1 MAKNFITY
9 FVLLIFFLTSCKTT
23 NSIIDFGPKTSNEI
37 LEDNIV
43 VDAEDI
49 SRPRLDVAIPV
60 FNPGKLVSTKDEKSW
75 NELRKTESIIF
86 AHRLKKSIEKI
97 DKFGAVRV
105 TPDSNATSDLYI
117 SGEILESDSR
127 EIRLKIQV
135 VDIAGNMWLSKKFKE
150 KVSEKFW
157 SDPKNSRSS
166 SMTDPYQ
173 TLFDKIADEVA
184 KKIKFTSSGNL
195 KKLKD
200 ISNLRFGLNLSEES
214 FNEYIGINKNK
225 KYEIVKKL
233 NENDPKYLRLTNLR
247 IRDQMFIDELQ
258 YNYKAFDDEVSNSY
272 RVWQQQTYLELEAED
287 QAKSEAFGKALG
299 GILML
304 GAAVLGAY
312 AAANSGAY
320 DYNTQALGGAAA
332 IGGGIAGASLLK
344 ESFKKSEEA
353 KIHRDAINEL
363 GQSLDSEL
371 SSRVIEFEKET
382 VELTGTAQEQ
392 FSQWR
397 NFLKL
402 IYAKENIQNDEININ

>member
-1 MAKNFITY
+1 MLNKLITY
-9 FVLLIFFLTSCKTT
+9 FVLVIFFLTSCKTT
-23 NSIIDFGPKTSNEI
+23 SSIMDFGPKTSNEI
-37 LEDNIV
+37 LENDIV
-43 VDAEDI
+43 VEAEDK

-60 FNPGKLVSTKDEKSW
+60 FNPGKFVSTDEEKSW
-75 NELRKTESIIF
+75 KELRKTESIIF

-117 SGEILESDSR
+117 LGEILESDSR
-127 EIRLKIQV
+127 EIRIKIQV
-135 VDIAGNMWLSKKFKE
+135 VDIAGNIWLNKKFKKE
-150 KVSEKFW
+150 VSDKFW
-157 SDPKNSRSS
+157 NDPKNSRSS

-173 TLFDKIADEVA
+173 PLFDKIAEEVE
-184 KKIKFTSSGNL
+184 KKIKFTSSQNL
-195 KKLKD
+195 EKLKD
-200 ISNLRFGLNLSEES
+200 ISNLRFGISLSQES
-214 FNEYIGINKNK
+214 FNEYIEINKNK
-225 KYEIVKKL
+225 KYEIIKKL

-258 YNYKAFDDEVSNSY
+258 YNYKAFDDEIFNSY

-287 QAKSEAFGKALG
+287 EAKSEALGKALG

-382 VELTGTAQEQ
+382 IELTGTAQEQ

-402 IYAKENIQNDEININ
+402 IYAKEKIQNDEININ

>member
-1 MAKNFITY
+1 M
-9 FVLLIFFLTSCKTT
+9 
-23 NSIIDFGPKTSNEI
+23 DFGPKTSNEI
-37 LEDNIV
+37 LENDIV
-43 VDAEDI
+43 VEAEDK

-60 FNPGKLVSTKDEKSW
+60 FNPGKFVSTDEEKSW
-75 NELRKTESIIF
+75 KELRKTESIIF

-117 SGEILESDSR
+117 LGEILESDSR
-127 EIRLKIQV
+127 EIRIKIQV
-135 VDIAGNMWLSKKFKE
+135 VDIAGNIWLNKKFKKE
-150 KVSEKFW
+150 VSDKFW
-157 SDPKNSRSS
+157 NDPKNSRSS

-173 TLFDKIADEVA
+173 PLFDKIAEEVE
-184 KKIKFTSSGNL
+184 KKIKFTSSQNL
-195 KKLKD
+195 EKLKD
-200 ISNLRFGLNLSEES
+200 ISNLRFGISLSQES
-214 FNEYIGINKNK
+214 FNEYIEINKNK
-225 KYEIVKKL
+225 KYEIIKKL

-258 YNYKAFDDEVSNSY
+258 YNYKAFDDEIFNSY

-287 QAKSEAFGKALG
+287 EAKSEALGKALG

-382 VELTGTAQEQ
+382 IELTGTAQEQ

-402 IYAKENIQNDEININ
+402 IYAKEKIQNDEININ

>member
-1 MAKNFITY
+1 MMNRFIVY
-9 FVLLIFFLTSCKTT
+9 FVLAIFLLSSCKTT
-23 NSIIDFGPKTSNEI
+23 NTMMDFGPKTSNDISEK
-37 LEDNIV
+37 DIV
-43 VDAEDI
+43 VNAEDF
-49 SRPRLDVAIPV
+49 SKPRLDVAIPV
-60 FNPGKLVSTKDEKSW
+60 FNPGKLVSTEEGKSW
-75 NELRKTESIIF
+75 NELRKSESIIF
-86 AHRLKKSIEKI
+86 AYRLKESIEKI
-97 DKFGAVRV
+97 DRFGAVRV
-105 TPDSNATSDLYI
+105 TPDSSATSDLYI

-135 VDIAGNMWLSKKFKE
+135 VDIAGNMWFSKKFKE
-150 KVSEKFW
+150 EVSEKFW

-173 TLFDKIADEVA
+173 PIFDKIAVEVA
-184 KKIKFTSSGNL
+184 KKIKFSSSENL
-195 KKLKD
+195 EKLKD
-200 ISNLRFGLNLSEES
+200 VSNLRFGINLSEES
-214 FNEYIGINKNK
+214 FNEYIAINKNK

-247 IRDQMFIDELQ
+247 VRDQMFIDELQ
-258 YNYKAFDDEVSNSY
+258 YNYKAFDDEISNSY
-272 RVWQQQTYLELEAED
+272 RVWQQQTYSELEAES
-287 QAKSEAFGKALG
+287 QAKTEAFGKALG

-312 AAANSGAY
+312 AAANSGSY

-371 SSRVIEFEKET
+371 SSRVIEFERET
-382 VELTGTAQEQ
+382 IELTGTAQEQ

-402 IYAKENIQNDEININ
+402 IYAKEKIQNDKININ

>member
-1 MAKNFITY
+1 MMNRFIVY
-9 FVLLIFFLTSCKTT
+9 FVLAIFLLSSCKTT
-23 NSIIDFGPKTSNEI
+23 NTMMDFGPKTSNDISEK
-37 LEDNIV
+37 DIV
-43 VDAEDI
+43 VNAEDF
-49 SRPRLDVAIPV
+49 SKPRLDVAIPV
-60 FNPGKLVSTKDEKSW
+60 FNPGKLVSTEEGKSW
-75 NELRKTESIIF
+75 NELRKSESIIF
-86 AHRLKKSIEKI
+86 AYRLKESIEKI
-97 DKFGAVRV
+97 DRFGAVRV
-105 TPDSNATSDLYI
+105 TPDSSATSDLYI

-135 VDIAGNMWLSKKFKE
+135 VDIAGNMWFSKKFKE
-150 KVSEKFW
+150 EVSEKFW

-166 SMTDPYQ
+166 SITDPYQ
-173 TLFDKIADEVA
+173 PIFDKIAVEVA
-184 KKIKFTSSGNL
+184 KKIKFSSSENL
-195 KKLKD
+195 EKLKD
-200 ISNLRFGLNLSEES
+200 VSNLRFGINLSEES
-214 FNEYIGINKNK
+214 FNEYIAINKNK

-247 IRDQMFIDELQ
+247 VRDQMFIDELQ
-258 YNYKAFDDEVSNSY
+258 YNYKAFDDEISNSY
-272 RVWQQQTYLELEAED
+272 RVWQQQTYSELEAES
-287 QAKSEAFGKALG
+287 QAKTEAFGKALG

-312 AAANSGAY
+312 AAANSGSY

-371 SSRVIEFEKET
+371 SSRVIEFERET
-382 VELTGTAQEQ
+382 IELTGTAQEQ

-402 IYAKENIQNDEININ
+402 IYAKEKIQNDAININ

>member
-1 MAKNFITY
+1 MINRFITY
-9 FVLLIFFLTSCKTT
+9 FVLIIFLLSSCKTT
-23 NSIIDFGPKTSNEI
+23 STMMDFGPKTSN
-37 LEDNIV
+37 NISEKDSV
-43 VDAEDI
+43 VDTEDL
-49 SRPRLDVAIPV
+49 RKPRLDVAIPV
-60 FNPGKLVSTKDEKSW
+60 FKPGKLVSTEEGKSW
-75 NELRKTESIIF
+75 NELRKSESIIF
-86 AHRLKKSIEKI
+86 AYRLKESIEKI
-97 DKFGAVRV
+97 DRFGAVRV
-105 TPDSNATSDLYI
+105 TPDSSATSDLYI

-135 VDIAGNMWLSKKFKE
+135 VDIAGNMWLNKQFKE
-150 KVSEKFW
+150 EVSEKFW

-173 TLFDKIADEVA
+173 PIFDKIALEVA
-184 KKIKFTSSGNL
+184 KKIKFSSSENLENL
-195 KKLKD
+195 KD
-200 ISNLRFGLNLSEES
+200 VSNLRFGISLSEES
-214 FNEYIGINKNK
+214 FKEYIAINKSK

-233 NENDPKYLRLTNLR
+233 NENDPKYIRLTNLR
-247 IRDQMFIDELQ
+247 VRDQMFIDELQ
-258 YNYKAFDDEVSNSY
+258 YNYKAFDDEISNSY
-272 RVWQQQTYLELEAED
+272 RVWQQQTYSELEAES
-287 QAKSEAFGKALG
+287 QAKTEAFGKALG

-312 AAANSGAY
+312 AAANSGPY

-371 SSRVIEFEKET
+371 SSRVIEFDKET
-382 VELTGTAQEQ
+382 IELTGTAQEQ

-397 NFLKL
+397 SFLKL
-402 IYAKENIQNDEININ
+402 IYAKEKIQNDEVNIN